1 MAAVGVARW
10 AGASAWH
17 DRQVIFFLVI
27 VVIAVIG
34 VVAAVAAG
42 RGTGMSVTSADRV
55 EPVLPVDREL
65 TSADLARV
73 RFAVGFRGYRMDQ
86 VDDLLDRLGKQV
98 DGHVEPPDHH
108 DSYQTQQHEIDPAGH
123 IDAEEAAAVVESDA
137 PDA

>member
-1 MAAVGVARW
+1 
-10 AGASAWH
+10 
-17 DRQVIFFLVI
+17 VIFFLVI

-42 RGTGMSVTSADRV
+42 RGRGMSVTDPDRV
-55 EPVLPVDREL
+55 EPVLPVDRDL

-86 VDDLLDRLGKQV
+86 VDDLLERLSKQIDV
-98 DGHVEPPDHH
+98 HVGPSDHL
-108 DSYQTQQHEIDPAGH
+108 DTYQTQRHEVDPAGH
-123 IDAEEAAAVVESDA
+123 IAADEAAAVAESDA